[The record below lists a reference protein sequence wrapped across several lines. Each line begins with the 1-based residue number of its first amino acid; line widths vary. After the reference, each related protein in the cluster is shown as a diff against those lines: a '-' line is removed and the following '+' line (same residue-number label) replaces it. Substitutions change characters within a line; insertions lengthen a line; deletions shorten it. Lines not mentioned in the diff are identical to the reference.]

1 MQRQMSECGLYTA
14 IDHKNQSF
22 TTFHTLLNLK
32 LNAQHLLVCS
42 VSSIMPLKVFKR
54 GDSD

>member
-32 LNAQHLLVCS
+32 LNAQHLLVRS

-54 GDSD
+54 GDGD